1 MLIGL
6 LEHLQ
11 KDTIYHI
18 KLSGSSVQK
27 LAYTL
32 LLFIP
37 AAVEKNKSL
46 FMTHVTLVINKR
58 ERGTFLELV
67 MVVISDISE
76 QFLIWN
82 TSKK

>member
-1 MLIGL
+1 MLIGF

-11 KDTIYHI
+11 RDVIYLI

-46 FMTHVTLVINKR
+46 FMTYVTLTINKR
-58 ERGTFLELV
+58 
-67 MVVISDISE
+67 
-76 QFLIWN
+76 
-82 TSKK
+82 